1 MLGMANAVVT
11 IIDFNAVGT
20 IKTIT
25 VEGYGASSRTGDSG
39 GIDDTTSLETPNL
52 SNSGLNYTG
61 SKVRGAADIAVD
73 DTAAIMA
80 LNFDRVGFSG
90 YYDGDAVPNTI
101 NVNPTG
107 NNYVNLIAATETL
120 NVSSTALLRPWQV

>member
-11 IIDFNAVGT
+11 IIDSNAVGT

-25 VEGYGASSRTGDSG
+25 VDGYGASSRTGDSG
-39 GIDDTTSLETPNL
+39 GI
-52 SNSGLNYTG
+52 
-61 SKVRGAADIAVD
+61 D

-120 NVSSTALLRPWQV
+120 NVSSTALLDIFAAALAGVKTVKVTVDMG